1 MMEARA
7 LIRDALQAPDVL
19 PDGYTLQ
26 PYPDDPDAV
35 PHVTVVLAPQ
45 GINPEP
51 TMPLVYWRVPC
62 AVYVLVGTDLAP
74 DKREDLLEAAAPHV
88 LAALDAH
95 EYLGWDSV
103 ERTTVGVFHAY
114 KINAYSLTERQQPS

>member
-7 LIRDALQAPDVL
+7 LLRDALQAPGAL
-19 PDGYTLQ
+19 PAGYTLQ

-51 TMPLVYWRVPC
+51 AIPLEFWRVPC
-62 AVYVLVGTDLAP
+62 AVYVLVGLDLAP
-74 DKREDLLEAAAPHV
+74 DKREDLLEAATPHV
-88 LAALDAH
+88 LAAIDKH
-95 EYLGWDSV
+95 EYLSWDGV
-103 ERTTVGVFHAY
+103 ERTTAGAFHAY
-114 KINAYSLTERQQPS
+114 KISAYSLTERATP

>member
-7 LIRDALQAPDVL
+7 MLRDALQAPDVL
-19 PDGYTLQ
+19 PDKYTLL
-26 PYPDDPDAV
+26 PYPDEPDSV

-45 GINPEP
+45 GIAPEP

-62 AVYVLVGTDLAP
+62 AVYVLVGPDLDKP
-74 DKREDLLEAAAPHV
+74 DREDLLEDATPRV
-88 LAALDAH
+88 LAALDKH

-103 ERTTVGVFHAY
+103 ERTTVNTFHAY
-114 KINAYSLTERQQPS
+114 KINAFSLTERQTS

>member
-7 LIRDALQAPDVL
+7 MLRDALQAADAL
-19 PDGYTLQ
+19 PDDYTLY
-26 PYPDDPDAV
+26 PYPDDPDSV

-62 AVYVLVGTDLAP
+62 SVFVLVGTDLDP
-74 DKREDLLEAAAPHV
+74 SDREDLLEEATPRV
-88 LAALDAH
+88 LAVLDKN

-103 ERTTVGVFHAY
+103 ERTTVGAFHAY
-114 KINAYSLTERQQPS
+114 KINAFSLTERQTS